1 MSEAL
6 YRRFRPK
13 TFNEIIGQ
21 DHITT
26 ILKNQILLSRLSHA
40 YLFTGTR
47 GTGKTSLAKVF
58 ARAINCLNPHDAEPC
73 NECENCL
80 EAMSG
85 KAVDII
91 ELDAA
96 SNNSVDNIRE
106 LRDKAIYL
114 PTKLKYKVYIID
126 EVHMLSKGAFNAL
139 LKILEEPPKHLIF
152 ILATT
157 EPERIPKTII
167 SRVQRFDFKRID
179 EDLITKNLS
188 RVLDIIGKKYEDD
201 AVQIVA
207 RAGAGS
213 MRDAL
218 SMLESTI
225 SYSDTLTKDS
235 VLKALGLL
243 DESYSTSIAQA
254 IFTRNLEKYYLSLD
268 KLFLDGK
275 DEAMIIDG
283 IIKALREILYDKVN
297 KLGKYNFTFD
307 IKLMDIINAIDIYMD
322 YLERMKFVKEKRIF
336 VEMAG
341 LKVMSLDSD
350 VMKMNFDRSVTVSD
364 LAHPVSDHDYGD
376 GAATSSITL
385 QDNQDESFDDL
396 ASLEMG
402 MVDYEDE
409 GFYFTEMEEE
419 VKKPKE
425 AKKEKEAKI
434 DDKAK
439 SLDETKSLDEAKIDD
454 KAKSLD
460 EAKSFDEAKNIN
472 DVKPFDEVKVN
483 DEAKALDEQNS
494 QGLAE
499 SEESEESDSDS
510 ESGKTIIPAE
520 KEKAIDLDED
530 EEPEED
536 FEKNK
541 ALYENFLKDDDMRV
555 LKSIFTD
562 FEYSKTVSGVLV
574 LKKSRDIA
582 LDTSVALV
590 NMNKD
595 AILKTINKYF
605 NDIIDIKIESSD
617 QEKKT
622 LKLREDLKEFLG
634 GKLII
639 K

>member
-26 ILKNQILLSRLSHA
+26 ILKNQILQSRLSHA

-58 ARAINCLNPHDAEPC
+58 ARAINCLNPHEAEPC

-80 EAMSG
+80 EALGG

-179 EDLITKNLS
+179 DSLIAKNLS
-188 RVLDIIGKKYEDD
+188 RVLDTIGKKYEDE

-225 SYSDTLTKDS
+225 SYSDTLTKES

-243 DESYSTSIAQA
+243 DESYSTGIVEA
-254 IFTRNLEKYYLSLD
+254 IFTRNLEKYYANLD

-307 IKLMDIINAIDIYMD
+307 INLMDIINAIDIYMD

-364 LAHPVSDHDYGD
+364 LAQPVSDHGN
-376 GAATSSITL
+376 GNAKATSSKTA
-385 QDNQDESFDDL
+385 QDNQDNSFDDL

-425 AKKEKEAKI
+425 AKKEKKAKNI
-434 DDKAK
+434 DKAK
-439 SLDETKSLDEAKIDD
+439 SI
-454 KAKSLD
+454 D
-460 EAKSFDEAKNIN
+460 EAKSFDEAKSIDEANSLDEAKN
-472 DVKPFDEVKVN
+472 TNKAKPFEEVKVD

-494 QGLAE
+494 QGLAA
-499 SEESEESDSDS
+499 SEESDSDS

-541 ALYENFLKDDDMRV
+541 ALYENFLKDDEMRV

>member
-73 NECENCL
+73 NECENCI
-80 EAMSG
+80 EALGG

-179 EDLITKNLS
+179 EDLIAKNLS

-207 RAGAGS
+207 RAGVGS

-243 DESYSTSIAQA
+243 DESYSTSIVGA

-297 KLGKYNFTFD
+297 KTHKYNFSFD

-364 LAHPVSDHDYGD
+364 LAHPVNNNQVNGD
-376 GAATSSITL
+376 GEATSSNTVQNS
-385 QDNQDESFDDL
+385 QDDSFDDL

-409 GFYFTEMEEE
+409 GFYFTEPEEE
-419 VKKPKE
+419 S
-425 AKKEKEAKI
+425 KKEIKTKHKI
-434 DDKAK
+434 DSENHTEHREKTQFIETEK
-439 SLDETKSLDEAKIDD
+439 SEIETY
-454 KAKSLD
+454 
-460 EAKSFDEAKNIN
+460 FDEETQDEEETHETEADKNIIS
-472 DVKPFDEVKVN
+472 DEN
-483 DEAKALDEQNS
+483 
-494 QGLAE
+494 
-499 SEESEESDSDS
+499 EE
-510 ESGKTIIPAE
+510 KTIDP
-520 KEKAIDLDED
+520 DED
-530 EEPEED
+530 EAPEED

-541 ALYENFLKDDDMRV
+541 ALYEKFLNDDEMKV

>member
-58 ARAINCLNPHDAEPC
+58 ARAINCLNPNDAEPC

-80 EAMSG
+80 EAISG

-201 AVQIVA
+201 AVKIVA

-297 KLGKYNFTFD
+297 KTHKYNFSFD

-364 LAHPVSDHDYGD
+364 LAHPVNNNQVNGD
-376 GAATSSITL
+376 GEATSKNTVQNS
-385 QDNQDESFDDL
+385 QDDSFDDL

-409 GFYFTEMEEE
+409 GFYFTETEEE
-419 VKKPKE
+419 P
-425 AKKEKEAKI
+425 KKEIKTKHKTESENHTEHIEKTQFI
-434 DDKAK
+434 ETEK
-439 SLDETKSLDEAKIDD
+439 SEIETY
-454 KAKSLD
+454 
-460 EAKSFDEAKNIN
+460 FDEETQDEEETHETEANKNIIQ
-472 DVKPFDEVKVN
+472 DEN
-483 DEAKALDEQNS
+483 
-494 QGLAE
+494 
-499 SEESEESDSDS
+499 EE
-510 ESGKTIIPAE
+510 KT
-520 KEKAIDLDED
+520 IDLDED
-530 EEPEED
+530 EAPEED

-541 ALYENFLKDDDMRV
+541 ALYEKFLNDDEMKV

-590 NMNKD
+590 NMNKE

>member
-58 ARAINCLNPHDAEPC
+58 ARAINCLHPHDAEPC

-80 EAMSG
+80 EALGG

-179 EDLITKNLS
+179 EDLIAKNLS

-243 DESYSTSIAQA
+243 DESYSTGIVEA
-254 IFTRNLEKYYLSLD
+254 IFTRNLEKYYANLD

-297 KLGKYNFTFD
+297 KTHKYNFSFD

-364 LAHPVSDHDYGD
+364 LEHPVNNNQVNGD
-376 GAATSSITL
+376 GEATSSKTV
-385 QDNQDESFDDL
+385 QDTQDDAFDDL
-396 ASLEMG
+396 ASLEMV

-409 GFYFTEMEEE
+409 GFYFTETEEE
-419 VKKPKE
+419 S
-425 AKKEKEAKI
+425 KKEIKTKHKTESENHTEHREKTQFTETE
-434 DDKAK
+434 K
-439 SLDETKSLDEAKIDD
+439 SEIETY
-454 KAKSLD
+454 
-460 EAKSFDEAKNIN
+460 FDEETQDEEETHETEATKNII
-472 DVKPFDEVKVN
+472 PDEN
-483 DEAKALDEQNS
+483 
-494 QGLAE
+494 
-499 SEESEESDSDS
+499 EE
-510 ESGKTIIPAE
+510 KTIDP
-520 KEKAIDLDED
+520 DED
-530 EEPEED
+530 EAPEED

-541 ALYENFLKDDDMRV
+541 ALYEKFLNDDEMKV

-590 NMNKD
+590 NMNKE

>member
-58 ARAINCLNPHDAEPC
+58 ARAINCLHPHDAEPC

-80 EAMSG
+80 EAISG

-179 EDLITKNLS
+179 EDLIAKNLS
-188 RVLDIIGKKYEDD
+188 RVLDIIGKKHEDD

-213 MRDAL
+213 MRDSL

-225 SYSDTLTKDS
+225 SYSDTLTKES

-243 DESYSTSIAQA
+243 DESYSTGIVEA

-297 KLGKYNFTFD
+297 KTHKYNFSFD

-364 LAHPVSDHDYGD
+364 LAHPVNNNQVNGD
-376 GAATSSITL
+376 GEATSKNTVQNS
-385 QDNQDESFDDL
+385 QDDSFDDL

-409 GFYFTEMEEE
+409 GFYFTETEEE
-419 VKKPKE
+419 P
-425 AKKEKEAKI
+425 KKEIKTKHKTESENHTEHREKTQFT
-434 DDKAK
+434 
-439 SLDETKSLDEAKIDD
+439 ETETSEI
-454 KAKSLD
+454 
-460 EAKSFDEAKNIN
+460 ETYFDEETQDEEETHETEADKNII
-472 DVKPFDEVKVN
+472 PDEN
-483 DEAKALDEQNS
+483 
-494 QGLAE
+494 
-499 SEESEESDSDS
+499 EE
-510 ESGKTIIPAE
+510 KTIE
-520 KEKAIDLDED
+520 LDED
-530 EEPEED
+530 EAPEED

-541 ALYENFLKDDDMRV
+541 ALYEKFLNDDEMKV

-590 NMNKD
+590 NMNKE

>member
-26 ILKNQILLSRLSHA
+26 ILKNQILQSRLSHA

-179 EDLITKNLS
+179 DGLIAKNLS
-188 RVLDIIGKKYEDD
+188 RVLDTIGKKYEDE

-225 SYSDTLTKDS
+225 SYSDTLTKES

-243 DESYSTSIAQA
+243 DESYSTGIVEA
-254 IFTRNLEKYYLSLD
+254 IFTRNPQKYYANLD

-341 LKVMSLDSD
+341 LKVMSLDSE

-364 LAHPVSDHDYGD
+364 LAHPVSDHVYGN
-376 GAATSSITL
+376 AKATSSNTV
-385 QDNQDESFDDL
+385 QDNQDNPFDDL

-425 AKKEKEAKI
+425 AKKENEVKKI
-434 DDKAK
+434 DKAK
-439 SLDETKSLDEAKIDD
+439 SLDESKVD
-454 KAKSLD
+454 D
-460 EAKSFDEAKNIN
+460 EAKSIDEEKNIN
-472 DVKPFDEVKVN
+472 EAKPFDEVKVN
-483 DEAKALDEQNS
+483 DEAKSLDEQNT
-494 QGLAE
+494 QGLA
-499 SEESEESDSDS
+499 ESEESDSDS

-541 ALYENFLKDDDMRV
+541 ELYENFLKDDDMRV

>member
-80 EAMSG
+80 EALGG

-179 EDLITKNLS
+179 EDLIAKNLS

-243 DESYSTSIAQA
+243 DESYSTGIVEA
-254 IFTRNLEKYYLSLD
+254 IFTRNLEMYYANLD

-297 KLGKYNFTFD
+297 NLGKYNFTFD

-364 LAHPVSDHDYGD
+364 LAHPAHPVNNNQVNGD
-376 GAATSSITL
+376 GEATSKNTVQNS
-385 QDNQDESFDDL
+385 QDDSFDDL

-409 GFYFTEMEEE
+409 GFYFTETEEE
-419 VKKPKE
+419 P
-425 AKKEKEAKI
+425 KKEIKTKHKTESENHTEHREKTQFTEAE
-434 DDKAK
+434 K
-439 SLDETKSLDEAKIDD
+439 SEIETY
-454 KAKSLD
+454 
-460 EAKSFDEAKNIN
+460 FDEETQDEEETHETEADKNIIQ
-472 DVKPFDEVKVN
+472 DEN
-483 DEAKALDEQNS
+483 
-494 QGLAE
+494 
-499 SEESEESDSDS
+499 EE
-510 ESGKTIIPAE
+510 KTIDP
-520 KEKAIDLDED
+520 DED
-530 EEPEED
+530 EAPEED

-541 ALYENFLKDDDMRV
+541 ALYEKFLNDDEMKV

-590 NMNKD
+590 NMNKE

>member
-26 ILKNQILLSRLSHA
+26 ILKNQILQSRLSHA

-58 ARAINCLNPHDAEPC
+58 ARAINCLDPHDAEPC

-179 EDLITKNLS
+179 DSLIAKNLS
-188 RVLDIIGKKYEDD
+188 RVLDNIGKKYEDE

-225 SYSDTLTKDS
+225 SYSDTLTKES

-243 DESYSTSIAQA
+243 DESYSTGIVEA
-254 IFTRNLEKYYLSLD
+254 IFTRNLEKYYANLD

-297 KLGKYNFTFD
+297 KIGKYNFTFD

-341 LKVMSLDSD
+341 LKVMSLDSE

-364 LAHPVSDHDYGD
+364 LAQPVSDHDNGK
-376 GAATSSITL
+376 AKATSSKTL
-385 QDNQDESFDDL
+385 QDNQDEAFDDL

-402 MVDYEDE
+402 MMDYEDE

-425 AKKEKEAKI
+425 VKKETEVKNI
-434 DDKAK
+434 DEAK
-439 SLDETKSLDEAKIDD
+439 SLD

-472 DVKPFDEVKVN
+472 EAKPLGEVKVN
-483 DEAKALDEQNS
+483 DEAKVLDEQNL

-499 SEESEESDSDS
+499 PEESDSDS

>member
-58 ARAINCLNPHDAEPC
+58 ARAINCLHPHDAEPC

-80 EAMSG
+80 EAISG

-179 EDLITKNLS
+179 EDLIAKNLS

-201 AVQIVA
+201 AVAIVA

-243 DESYSTSIAQA
+243 DESYSTSIVEA

-297 KLGKYNFTFD
+297 KTHKYNFSFD

-364 LAHPVSDHDYGD
+364 LAHPVNNNQVNGD
-376 GAATSSITL
+376 GEATSKNTVQNS
-385 QDNQDESFDDL
+385 QDDAFDDL

-409 GFYFTEMEEE
+409 GFYFTETEEDSKKEIKTKHKTESENHTEHREKTQFTETEKSETETYFDEETQDEEE
-419 VKKPKE
+419 THETE
-425 AKKEKEAKI
+425 A
-434 DDKAK
+434 D
-439 SLDETKSLDEAKIDD
+439 
-454 KAKSLD
+454 
-460 EAKSFDEAKNIN
+460 KNII
-472 DVKPFDEVKVN
+472 PDEN
-483 DEAKALDEQNS
+483 
-494 QGLAE
+494 
-499 SEESEESDSDS
+499 EE
-510 ESGKTIIPAE
+510 KT
-520 KEKAIDLDED
+520 IDLDED
-530 EEPEED
+530 EAPEED

-541 ALYENFLKDDDMRV
+541 ALYDKFLNDDEMKV

-562 FEYSKTVSGVLV
+562 FEYSKTLSGVLV

-590 NMNKD
+590 NMNKE

>member
-80 EAMSG
+80 EAISG

-179 EDLITKNLS
+179 EDLIAKNLS

-201 AVQIVA
+201 AVAIVA

-225 SYSDTLTKDS
+225 SYSDTLTKES

-243 DESYSTSIAQA
+243 DESYSTGIVEA

-297 KLGKYNFTFD
+297 SLGKYNFTFD

-341 LKVMSLDSD
+341 LKVMSLDSG

-364 LAHPVSDHDYGD
+364 LAHPVNNNQVNGD
-376 GAATSSITL
+376 GEATSKNTVQNS
-385 QDNQDESFDDL
+385 QDDSFDDL

-409 GFYFTEMEEE
+409 GFYFTETEEE
-419 VKKPKE
+419 P
-425 AKKEKEAKI
+425 KKEIKTKHKTESENHTEHREKTQFTETE
-434 DDKAK
+434 K
-439 SLDETKSLDEAKIDD
+439 SEIETY
-454 KAKSLD
+454 
-460 EAKSFDEAKNIN
+460 FDEETQDEEETHETEADKNII
-472 DVKPFDEVKVN
+472 PDEN
-483 DEAKALDEQNS
+483 
-494 QGLAE
+494 
-499 SEESEESDSDS
+499 EE
-510 ESGKTIIPAE
+510 KT
-520 KEKAIDLDED
+520 IDLDED
-530 EEPEED
+530 EAPEED

-541 ALYENFLKDDDMRV
+541 ALYEKFLNDDEMKV

-590 NMNKD
+590 NMNKE

>member
-58 ARAINCLNPHDAEPC
+58 ARAINCLNPNDAEPC

-80 EAMSG
+80 EAISG

-179 EDLITKNLS
+179 EDLIAKNLS

-243 DESYSTSIAQA
+243 DESYSTSIVEA

-297 KLGKYNFTFD
+297 KLGKYIFSFD

-350 VMKMNFDRSVTVSD
+350 VMNMNFDRSVTVSD
-364 LAHPVSDHDYGD
+364 LAHPVNNNQVNGD
-376 GAATSSITL
+376 GEATSSKTVQNS
-385 QDNQDESFDDL
+385 QDDSFDDL

-409 GFYFTEMEEE
+409 GFYFTETEEE
-419 VKKPKE
+419 P
-425 AKKEKEAKI
+425 KKEIKTKHKTESENHIEHREKTQFI
-434 DDKAK
+434 ETEK
-439 SLDETKSLDEAKIDD
+439 SEIETY
-454 KAKSLD
+454 
-460 EAKSFDEAKNIN
+460 FDEETQDEEETHETEANKNII
-472 DVKPFDEVKVN
+472 PDEN
-483 DEAKALDEQNS
+483 
-494 QGLAE
+494 
-499 SEESEESDSDS
+499 EE
-510 ESGKTIIPAE
+510 KT
-520 KEKAIDLDED
+520 IDLDED
-530 EEPEED
+530 EAPEED

-541 ALYENFLKDDDMRV
+541 ALYEKFLNDDEMKV

-590 NMNKD
+590 NMNKE

>member
-26 ILKNQILLSRLSHA
+26 ILKNQILQSRLSHA

-58 ARAINCLNPHDAEPC
+58 ARAINCLDPHDAEPC

-179 EDLITKNLS
+179 EDLIAKNLS
-188 RVLDIIGKKYEDD
+188 RVLDTIGKKYEDE

-225 SYSDTLTKDS
+225 SYSDTLTKES

-243 DESYSTSIAQA
+243 DESYSTGIVEA
-254 IFTRNLEKYYLSLD
+254 IFTRNLEKYYANLD

-364 LAHPVSDHDYGD
+364 LAQPVSEHDYGN
-376 GAATSSITL
+376 GAATSSKTV
-385 QDNQDESFDDL
+385 QDNQDNSFDDL

-402 MVDYEDE
+402 MFDYEDE

-425 AKKEKEAKI
+425 AKKI
-434 DDKAK
+434 DKAK
-439 SLDETKSLDEAKIDD
+439 TIDE
-454 KAKSLD
+454 AKSLD
-460 EAKSFDEAKNIN
+460 EAKSIDEAKNIN
-472 DVKPFDEVKVN
+472 EAKPFDEVKVN
-483 DEAKALDEQNS
+483 DEAKTLDEQNS

-499 SEESEESDSDS
+499 SAESEENGSDS
-510 ESGKTIIPAE
+510 ESCKTIIPAE

>member
-58 ARAINCLNPHDAEPC
+58 ARAINCLHPHEAEPC

-80 EAMSG
+80 EAISG

-179 EDLITKNLS
+179 EDLIAKNLS

-201 AVQIVA
+201 AVAIVA

-225 SYSDTLTKDS
+225 SYSDTLTKES

-243 DESYSTSIAQA
+243 DESYSTSIVEA

-297 KLGKYNFTFD
+297 KTHKYNFSFD

-350 VMKMNFDRSVTVSD
+350 VMKMNFDRSVTVGD
-364 LAHPVSDHDYGD
+364 LAHPVNNNQVNGD
-376 GAATSSITL
+376 GEATSKNTVQNS
-385 QDNQDESFDDL
+385 QDDSFDDL

-409 GFYFTEMEEE
+409 GFYFTETEEE
-419 VKKPKE
+419 PKKEIKTKHKTESENHTEHIEKTQFIETEKSEIETYFDEETQDEEETHETEANKNIIPDENE
-425 AKKEKEAKI
+425 AKTI
-434 DDKAK
+434 D
-439 SLDETKSLDEAKIDD
+439 
-454 KAKSLD
+454 
-460 EAKSFDEAKNIN
+460 
-472 DVKPFDEVKVN
+472 P
-483 DEAKALDEQNS
+483 
-494 QGLAE
+494 
-499 SEESEESDSDS
+499 
-510 ESGKTIIPAE
+510 
-520 KEKAIDLDED
+520 DED
-530 EEPEED
+530 EAPEED

-541 ALYENFLKDDDMRV
+541 ALYEKFLNDDEMKV

-590 NMNKD
+590 NMNKE

>member
-26 ILKNQILLSRLSHA
+26 ILKNQILQSRLSHA

-58 ARAINCLNPHDAEPC
+58 ARAINCLDPHEAEPC

-179 EDLITKNLS
+179 DSLIAKNLS
-188 RVLDIIGKKYEDD
+188 RVLDTIGKKYEDE

-225 SYSDTLTKDS
+225 SYSDTLTKES

-243 DESYSTSIAQA
+243 DESYSTGIVEA
-254 IFTRNLEKYYLSLD
+254 IFTRNLENYYANLD

-341 LKVMSLDSD
+341 LKVMSLDSE
-350 VMKMNFDRSVTVSD
+350 VMNINFDRSVTVSD
-364 LAHPVSDHDYGD
+364 LAQPVSDHDNGN
-376 GAATSSITL
+376 AKATSSKTVQNN
-385 QDNQDESFDDL
+385 QDNSFDDL
-396 ASLEMG
+396 ESLEMG

-425 AKKEKEAKI
+425 AKKEKEAKKI
-434 DDKAK
+434 DKA
-439 SLDETKSLDEAKIDD
+439 KSLDEAKIDD
-454 KAKSLD
+454 KAKS
-460 EAKSFDEAKNIN
+460 FDEAKNIN
-472 DVKPFDEVKVN
+472 EAKPFDEVKVN

-494 QGLAE
+494 QGLAAPQ
-499 SEESEESDSDS
+499 ESDSDS

-520 KEKAIDLDED
+520 KEKAIDLDEV

-590 NMNKD
+590 NMNKE

>member
-58 ARAINCLNPHDAEPC
+58 ARAINCLNPNDAEPC
-73 NECENCL
+73 NECENCI
-80 EAMSG
+80 EALGG

-179 EDLITKNLS
+179 EDLIAKNLS

-243 DESYSTSIAQA
+243 DESYSTSIVEA

-297 KLGKYNFTFD
+297 KTHKYNFSFD

-364 LAHPVSDHDYGD
+364 LAHPVNNNQVNGD
-376 GAATSSITL
+376 GEATSKNTVQNS
-385 QDNQDESFDDL
+385 QDDSFDDL

-409 GFYFTEMEEE
+409 GFYFTETEEE
-419 VKKPKE
+419 S
-425 AKKEKEAKI
+425 KKEIKTKHKTESENHTEHREKTQFTETE
-434 DDKAK
+434 K
-439 SLDETKSLDEAKIDD
+439 SEIETY
-454 KAKSLD
+454 
-460 EAKSFDEAKNIN
+460 FDEETQDEEKTHETEADKNII
-472 DVKPFDEVKVN
+472 PDEN
-483 DEAKALDEQNS
+483 
-494 QGLAE
+494 
-499 SEESEESDSDS
+499 EE
-510 ESGKTIIPAE
+510 KT
-520 KEKAIDLDED
+520 IDLDED
-530 EEPEED
+530 EAPEED

-541 ALYENFLKDDDMRV
+541 ALYEKFLNDDEMKV

-590 NMNKD
+590 NMNKE

>member
-58 ARAINCLNPHDAEPC
+58 ARAINCLNPHETEPC

-80 EAMSG
+80 EAISG

-179 EDLITKNLS
+179 EDLIAKNLS

-201 AVQIVA
+201 AVAIVA

-243 DESYSTSIAQA
+243 DESYSTSIVEA

-283 IIKALREILYDKVN
+283 IIKAFREILYDKVN
-297 KLGKYNFTFD
+297 KTHKYNFSFD

-350 VMKMNFDRSVTVSD
+350 VMNMNFDRSVTVSD
-364 LAHPVSDHDYGD
+364 LAHPVNNNQVNGD
-376 GAATSSITL
+376 GEATSKNTVQNS
-385 QDNQDESFDDL
+385 QDDSFDDL

-409 GFYFTEMEEE
+409 GFYFTETEEE
-419 VKKPKE
+419 S
-425 AKKEKEAKI
+425 KKEIKTKHKTESENHTEHREKTQFTETE
-434 DDKAK
+434 K
-439 SLDETKSLDEAKIDD
+439 SEIETY
-454 KAKSLD
+454 
-460 EAKSFDEAKNIN
+460 FDEETQDEEETHETEADKNII
-472 DVKPFDEVKVN
+472 PDEN
-483 DEAKALDEQNS
+483 
-494 QGLAE
+494 
-499 SEESEESDSDS
+499 EE
-510 ESGKTIIPAE
+510 KTIDP
-520 KEKAIDLDED
+520 DED
-530 EEPEED
+530 EAPEED
-536 FEKNK
+536 FENNK
-541 ALYENFLKDDDMRV
+541 ALYEKFLNDDEMKV

-562 FEYSKTVSGVLV
+562 FEYSKTVSSVLV

-590 NMNKD
+590 NMNKE

>member
-58 ARAINCLNPHDAEPC
+58 ARAINCLHPHDAEPC

-80 EAMSG
+80 EAISG

-179 EDLITKNLS
+179 EDLIAKNLS

-243 DESYSTSIAQA
+243 DESYSTSIVEA

-268 KLFLDGK
+268 KLYLDGK

-297 KLGKYNFTFD
+297 KTHKYNFSFD

-364 LAHPVSDHDYGD
+364 LAHPVNNNQVNGD
-376 GAATSSITL
+376 GRATSKNTVQNS
-385 QDNQDESFDDL
+385 QDDSFDDL

-409 GFYFTEMEEE
+409 GFYFTETEEE
-419 VKKPKE
+419 S
-425 AKKEKEAKI
+425 KKEIKTKHKTESENHTEHREKTQFTETE
-434 DDKAK
+434 K
-439 SLDETKSLDEAKIDD
+439 SEIETY
-454 KAKSLD
+454 
-460 EAKSFDEAKNIN
+460 FDEETQDEEGTHETEADKNIIPDKN
-472 DVKPFDEVKVN
+472 
-483 DEAKALDEQNS
+483 
-494 QGLAE
+494 
-499 SEESEESDSDS
+499 EE
-510 ESGKTIIPAE
+510 KT
-520 KEKAIDLDED
+520 IDLDED
-530 EEPEED
+530 EAPEED

-541 ALYENFLKDDDMRV
+541 ALYEKFLNDDEMKV

-590 NMNKD
+590 NMNKE

>member
-80 EAMSG
+80 EALGG

-179 EDLITKNLS
+179 EDLIAKNLS

-243 DESYSTSIAQA
+243 DESYSTSIVEA

-297 KLGKYNFTFD
+297 ETHKYNFSFD

-364 LAHPVSDHDYGD
+364 LAHPVNNNQVNGD
-376 GAATSSITL
+376 GRATSKNTVQNS
-385 QDNQDESFDDL
+385 QDDSFDDL

-409 GFYFTEMEEE
+409 GFYFTETEEE
-419 VKKPKE
+419 S
-425 AKKEKEAKI
+425 KKEIKTKHKTESENHTEHREKTQFTETEKSEIETYFDEETQDEEETHETEA
-434 DDKAK
+434 DKNII
-439 SLDETKSLDEAKIDD
+439 LDE
-454 KAKSLD
+454 
-460 EAKSFDEAKNIN
+460 N
-472 DVKPFDEVKVN
+472 
-483 DEAKALDEQNS
+483 
-494 QGLAE
+494 
-499 SEESEESDSDS
+499 EE
-510 ESGKTIIPAE
+510 KT
-520 KEKAIDLDED
+520 IDLDED
-530 EEPEED
+530 EAPEED

-541 ALYENFLKDDDMRV
+541 ALYEKFLNDDEMKV

-590 NMNKD
+590 NMNKE

>member
-26 ILKNQILLSRLSHA
+26 ILKNQILLNRLSHA

-58 ARAINCLNPHDAEPC
+58 ARAINCLNPSDAEPC

-80 EAMSG
+80 EALGG

-179 EDLITKNLS
+179 DSLIAKNLS
-188 RVLDIIGKKYEDD
+188 RVLDIIGKKYEDE

-225 SYSDTLTKDS
+225 SYSDTLTKES

-243 DESYSTSIAQA
+243 DESYSTGIVEA
-254 IFTRNLEKYYLSLD
+254 IFTRNPQKYYANLD

-322 YLERMKFVKEKRIF
+322 YLERMKYVKEKRIF

-364 LAHPVSDHDYGD
+364 LAQPVSDHDNGN
-376 GAATSSITL
+376 AKVTSSKTA
-385 QDNQDESFDDL
+385 QDNQDNSFDDL

-425 AKKEKEAKI
+425 AKKQNEAKNI
-434 DDKAK
+434 DKAK
-439 SLDETKSLDEAKIDD
+439 S
-454 KAKSLD
+454 
-460 EAKSFDEAKNIN
+460 
-472 DVKPFDEVKVN
+472 FDEVKVN
-483 DEAKALDEQNS
+483 DEAKSLDETESLDETKSSDEAKNTNEAKAFDEQNS

-541 ALYENFLKDDDMRV
+541 ALYENFLKDDEMRV

>member
-26 ILKNQILLSRLSHA
+26 ILKNQILQSRLSHA

-58 ARAINCLNPHDAEPC
+58 ARAINCLNPHEAEPC

-80 EAMSG
+80 EALGG

-179 EDLITKNLS
+179 DSLIAKNLS
-188 RVLDIIGKKYEDD
+188 RVLDTISKKYEDE
-201 AVQIVA
+201 AVAIVS

-243 DESYSTSIAQA
+243 DESYSTGIVEA
-254 IFTRNLEKYYLSLD
+254 IFTRNLEKYYANLD

-341 LKVMSLDSD
+341 LKVMSLDSE

-425 AKKEKEAKI
+425 AKNT
-434 DDKAK
+434 DKAK
-439 SLDETKSLDEAKIDD
+439 TIDEAKSLDEAKIDD

-472 DVKPFDEVKVN
+472 EAKPLGEVKVN
-483 DEAKALDEQNS
+483 DEAKVLDEQNS
-494 QGLAE
+494 QDLAE
-499 SEESEESDSDS
+499 SKESDSDS

>member
-26 ILKNQILLSRLSHA
+26 ILKNQILQSRLSHA

-80 EAMSG
+80 EALGG

-179 EDLITKNLS
+179 EDLIAKNLS

-201 AVQIVA
+201 AVRIVA

-243 DESYSTSIAQA
+243 DESYSTSIVEA

-283 IIKALREILYDKVN
+283 IIKAFREILYNKVN
-297 KLGKYNFTFD
+297 KTHKYNFSFD

-364 LAHPVSDHDYGD
+364 LAHPVNNNQVNGD
-376 GAATSSITL
+376 GRATSKNTVQNS
-385 QDNQDESFDDL
+385 QDDSFDDL

-409 GFYFTEMEEE
+409 GFYFTETEEE
-419 VKKPKE
+419 S
-425 AKKEKEAKI
+425 KKEIKTKHKTESENHTEHREKTQFTETE
-434 DDKAK
+434 K
-439 SLDETKSLDEAKIDD
+439 SEIETY
-454 KAKSLD
+454 
-460 EAKSFDEAKNIN
+460 FDEETQDEEETHETEANKNII
-472 DVKPFDEVKVN
+472 PDEN
-483 DEAKALDEQNS
+483 
-494 QGLAE
+494 
-499 SEESEESDSDS
+499 EE
-510 ESGKTIIPAE
+510 KTIDP
-520 KEKAIDLDED
+520 DED
-530 EEPEED
+530 EAPEED

-541 ALYENFLKDDDMRV
+541 ALYDKFLNDDEMKV

-562 FEYSKTVSGVLV
+562 FEYSKTLSGVLV

>member
-179 EDLITKNLS
+179 EDLIAKNLMH
-188 RVLDIIGKKYEDD
+188 VLDTIGKKYEDE

-225 SYSDTLTKDS
+225 SYSDTLTKES

-243 DESYSTSIAQA
+243 DESYSTGIVEA
-254 IFTRNLEKYYLSLD
+254 IFTRNLEKYYYNLD

-341 LKVMSLDSD
+341 LKVMSLDSE

-364 LAHPVSDHDYGD
+364 LAQPASVHGD
-376 GAATSSITL
+376 GRATSKKTI
-385 QDNQDESFDDL
+385 QDNQDDAFDDL
-396 ASLEMG
+396 ASIEMG
-402 MVDYEDE
+402 MVDYDDE

-419 VKKPKE
+419 EKKPKE
-425 AKKEKEAKI
+425 VKKENEVKNIDEAEKENKAKKQNETKKENEVEKQNEAK
-434 DDKAK
+434 KQ
-439 SLDETKSLDEAKIDD
+439 SEAT
-454 KAKSLD
+454 
-460 EAKSFDEAKNIN
+460 
-472 DVKPFDEVKVN
+472 
-483 DEAKALDEQNS
+483 ALDEQNS

-499 SEESEESDSDS
+499 SEESDSNS

-520 KEKAIDLDED
+520 KEHAISLDE
-530 EEPEED
+530 EEVPEED

-541 ALYENFLKDDDMRV
+541 ALYEEFLKDDEMKV
-555 LKSIFTD
+555 LKTIFTD
-562 FEYSKTVSGVLV
+562 FEYSKTVSGVLI
-574 LKKSRDIA
+574 LKKSRDVA

-590 NMNKD
+590 DMNKD
-595 AILKTINKYF
+595 VILKTINKYF

>member
-80 EAMSG
+80 EALGG

-179 EDLITKNLS
+179 EDLIAKNLS

-201 AVQIVA
+201 AVAIVA

-225 SYSDTLTKDS
+225 SYSDTLTKES

-243 DESYSTSIAQA
+243 DESYSTSIVEA

-297 KLGKYNFTFD
+297 KIGKYNFSFD

-364 LAHPVSDHDYGD
+364 LAHPVNNNQVNGD
-376 GAATSSITL
+376 GRATSKNTVQNS
-385 QDNQDESFDDL
+385 QDDSFDDL

-409 GFYFTEMEEE
+409 GFYFTETEEE
-419 VKKPKE
+419 S
-425 AKKEKEAKI
+425 KKEIKTKHKTESENHTEHREKTQFTETE
-434 DDKAK
+434 K
-439 SLDETKSLDEAKIDD
+439 SEIETY
-454 KAKSLD
+454 
-460 EAKSFDEAKNIN
+460 FDEETQDEEETHETEADKNII
-472 DVKPFDEVKVN
+472 PDEN
-483 DEAKALDEQNS
+483 
-494 QGLAE
+494 
-499 SEESEESDSDS
+499 EE
-510 ESGKTIIPAE
+510 KT
-520 KEKAIDLDED
+520 IDLDED
-530 EEPEED
+530 KAPEED

-541 ALYENFLKDDDMRV
+541 ALYEDFLKDDDMTV

-562 FEYSKTVSGVLV
+562 FEYSKTVSSVLV

-590 NMNKD
+590 NMNKE

>member
-58 ARAINCLNPHDAEPC
+58 ARAINCLNPKEAEPC

-80 EAMSG
+80 EAISG

-179 EDLITKNLS
+179 EDLIAKNLS

-201 AVQIVA
+201 AVAIVA

-243 DESYSTSIAQA
+243 DESYSTSIVEA
-254 IFTRNLEKYYLSLD
+254 IFTRNLEKYYLNLD

-283 IIKALREILYDKVN
+283 IIKAFREILYDKVN

-364 LAHPVSDHDYGD
+364 LAHPVNNNQVNGD
-376 GAATSSITL
+376 GEATSSKTIQNS
-385 QDNQDESFDDL
+385 QDDAFDDL

-409 GFYFTEMEEE
+409 GFYFAETEEE
-419 VKKPKE
+419 S
-425 AKKEKEAKI
+425 KKEKEINKDI
-434 DDKAK
+434 EKEIKTKHKTESENHTEHREKTQFIETEK
-439 SLDETKSLDEAKIDD
+439 SETETY
-454 KAKSLD
+454 
-460 EAKSFDEAKNIN
+460 FDEETQDEEENHETEANKNIIPDKN
-472 DVKPFDEVKVN
+472 
-483 DEAKALDEQNS
+483 
-494 QGLAE
+494 
-499 SEESEESDSDS
+499 EE
-510 ESGKTIIPAE
+510 KT
-520 KEKAIDLDED
+520 IDLDED
-530 EEPEED
+530 EAPEED

-541 ALYENFLKDDDMRV
+541 ALYEKFLNDDEMKV

-562 FEYSKTVSGVLV
+562 FEYSKTLSGVLI

>member
-80 EAMSG
+80 EAISG

-179 EDLITKNLS
+179 EDLIAKNLS

-243 DESYSTSIAQA
+243 DESYSTSIVEA

-297 KLGKYNFTFD
+297 KTHKYNFTFD
-307 IKLMDIINAIDIYMD
+307 IKLMDIINAVDIYMD

-364 LAHPVSDHDYGD
+364 LAHPVNNNQVNGD
-376 GAATSSITL
+376 GEATSKNTVQNS
-385 QDNQDESFDDL
+385 QDDSFDDL

-409 GFYFTEMEEE
+409 GFYFTETEEE
-419 VKKPKE
+419 S
-425 AKKEKEAKI
+425 KKEIKTKHKTESENHTEHREKTQFTETE
-434 DDKAK
+434 K
-439 SLDETKSLDEAKIDD
+439 SEIETY
-454 KAKSLD
+454 
-460 EAKSFDEAKNIN
+460 FDEETQDEEETHETEADKNII
-472 DVKPFDEVKVN
+472 PDEN
-483 DEAKALDEQNS
+483 
-494 QGLAE
+494 
-499 SEESEESDSDS
+499 EE
-510 ESGKTIIPAE
+510 KT
-520 KEKAIDLDED
+520 IDLDED
-530 EEPEED
+530 EAPEED

-541 ALYENFLKDDDMRV
+541 ALYEKFLNDDEMKV

-562 FEYSKTVSGVLV
+562 FEYSKTVSSVLV

-590 NMNKD
+590 NMNKE

>member
-80 EAMSG
+80 EALGG

-179 EDLITKNLS
+179 EDLIAKNLS

-201 AVQIVA
+201 AVRIVA

-243 DESYSTSIAQA
+243 DESYSTSIVEA
-254 IFTRNLEKYYLSLD
+254 ILTRNLEKYYLSLD

-283 IIKALREILYDKVN
+283 IIKAFREILYDKVN
-297 KLGKYNFTFD
+297 KTHKYNFSFD

-364 LAHPVSDHDYGD
+364 LAHPVNNNQVNGD
-376 GAATSSITL
+376 GEATSKNTVQNS
-385 QDNQDESFDDL
+385 QDDSFDDL

-409 GFYFTEMEEE
+409 GFYFTETEEE
-419 VKKPKE
+419 S
-425 AKKEKEAKI
+425 KKEIKTKHKTESENHTEHREKTQFTETE
-434 DDKAK
+434 K
-439 SLDETKSLDEAKIDD
+439 SEIETY
-454 KAKSLD
+454 
-460 EAKSFDEAKNIN
+460 FDEETQDEEKTHETEADKNII
-472 DVKPFDEVKVN
+472 PDEN
-483 DEAKALDEQNS
+483 
-494 QGLAE
+494 
-499 SEESEESDSDS
+499 EE
-510 ESGKTIIPAE
+510 KT
-520 KEKAIDLDED
+520 IDLDED
-530 EEPEED
+530 EAPEED
-536 FEKNK
+536 FENNK
-541 ALYENFLKDDDMRV
+541 ALYEKFLNDDEMKV

-562 FEYSKTVSGVLV
+562 FEYSKTVSSVLV

-590 NMNKD
+590 NMNKE

>member
-80 EAMSG
+80 EAISG

-179 EDLITKNLS
+179 EELIAKNLS
-188 RVLDIIGKKYEDD
+188 RVLDTIGKKYEDE

-225 SYSDTLTKDS
+225 SYSDTLTKES

-243 DESYSTSIAQA
+243 DESYSTSIVEA

-297 KLGKYNFTFD
+297 KIGKYNFSFD

-350 VMKMNFDRSVTVSD
+350 VMKMNFDRSVIVSD
-364 LAHPVSDHDYGD
+364 LEHPAHPVNNNQVNGD
-376 GAATSSITL
+376 GEATSKKTVQNS
-385 QDNQDESFDDL
+385 QDDSFDDL

-409 GFYFTEMEEE
+409 GFYFTETEEE
-419 VKKPKE
+419 SRKE
-425 AKKEKEAKI
+425 IKTKHKTESENHTEHREKTQFIETE
-434 DDKAK
+434 K
-439 SLDETKSLDEAKIDD
+439 SETETY
-454 KAKSLD
+454 
-460 EAKSFDEAKNIN
+460 FDEETQDEEENHETEANKNIIPDKN
-472 DVKPFDEVKVN
+472 
-483 DEAKALDEQNS
+483 
-494 QGLAE
+494 
-499 SEESEESDSDS
+499 EE
-510 ESGKTIIPAE
+510 KT
-520 KEKAIDLDED
+520 IDLDED
-530 EEPEED
+530 EAPEED

-541 ALYENFLKDDDMRV
+541 ALYEKFLNDDEMKV

-590 NMNKD
+590 NMNKE

>member
-13 TFNEIIGQ
+13 TFNEINGQ

-58 ARAINCLNPHDAEPC
+58 ARAINCLHPHDAEPC

-80 EAMSG
+80 EAISG

-179 EDLITKNLS
+179 EDLIAKNLS
-188 RVLDIIGKKYEDD
+188 RVLDIIGKKYEDE

-243 DESYSTSIAQA
+243 DESYSTSIVEA

-297 KLGKYNFTFD
+297 KLGKYIFSFD

-350 VMKMNFDRSVTVSD
+350 VMNMNFDRSVTVSD
-364 LAHPVSDHDYGD
+364 LAHPVNNNQVNGD
-376 GAATSSITL
+376 GEATSKKTVQNS
-385 QDNQDESFDDL
+385 QDDSFDDL

-409 GFYFTEMEEE
+409 GFYFTETEEE
-419 VKKPKE
+419 SRKE
-425 AKKEKEAKI
+425 IKTKHKTESENHTEHREKTQFIETE
-434 DDKAK
+434 K
-439 SLDETKSLDEAKIDD
+439 SETETY
-454 KAKSLD
+454 
-460 EAKSFDEAKNIN
+460 FDEETQDEEENHETEANKNIIPDKN
-472 DVKPFDEVKVN
+472 
-483 DEAKALDEQNS
+483 
-494 QGLAE
+494 
-499 SEESEESDSDS
+499 EE
-510 ESGKTIIPAE
+510 KT
-520 KEKAIDLDED
+520 IDLDED
-530 EEPEED
+530 EAPEED

-541 ALYENFLKDDDMRV
+541 ALYEKFLNDDEMKV

-590 NMNKD
+590 NMNKE

>member
-80 EAMSG
+80 EALGG

-167 SRVQRFDFKRID
+167 SRVQRFDFKRIE
-179 EDLITKNLS
+179 EDLIAKNLS

-201 AVQIVA
+201 AVRIVA

-243 DESYSTSIAQA
+243 DESYSTSIVEA

-283 IIKALREILYDKVN
+283 IIKAFREILYDKVN
-297 KLGKYNFTFD
+297 KTHKYNFSFD

-364 LAHPVSDHDYGD
+364 LAHPVNNNQVNGD
-376 GAATSSITL
+376 GRATSKNTVQNS
-385 QDNQDESFDDL
+385 QDDSFDDL

-409 GFYFTEMEEE
+409 GFYFTETEEE
-419 VKKPKE
+419 S
-425 AKKEKEAKI
+425 KKEKEINKDI
-434 DDKAK
+434 EKEIKTKHKTESENHIEHREKTQFTETEK
-439 SLDETKSLDEAKIDD
+439 SEIETY
-454 KAKSLD
+454 
-460 EAKSFDEAKNIN
+460 FDEETQDEEETHETEADKNII
-472 DVKPFDEVKVN
+472 PDEN
-483 DEAKALDEQNS
+483 
-494 QGLAE
+494 
-499 SEESEESDSDS
+499 EE
-510 ESGKTIIPAE
+510 KTIDP
-520 KEKAIDLDED
+520 DED
-530 EEPEED
+530 EAPEED

-541 ALYENFLKDDDMRV
+541 ALYEKFLNDDEMKV

-562 FEYSKTVSGVLV
+562 FEYSKTVSSVLV

-590 NMNKD
+590 NMNKE

>member
-26 ILKNQILLSRLSHA
+26 ILKNQILQSRLSHA

-58 ARAINCLNPHDAEPC
+58 ARAINCLHPHDAEPC

-80 EAMSG
+80 EAISG

-179 EDLITKNLS
+179 EDLIAKNLS

-243 DESYSTSIAQA
+243 DESYSTSIVEA

-364 LAHPVSDHDYGD
+364 LAHPVNNNQVNGD
-376 GAATSSITL
+376 GEATSKNTVQNS
-385 QDNQDESFDDL
+385 QDDSFDDL

-409 GFYFTEMEEE
+409 GFYFTETEEE
-419 VKKPKE
+419 S
-425 AKKEKEAKI
+425 KKEIKTKHKTESENHTEHREKTQFTETE
-434 DDKAK
+434 K
-439 SLDETKSLDEAKIDD
+439 SEIETY
-454 KAKSLD
+454 
-460 EAKSFDEAKNIN
+460 FDEETQDEEETHETEADKNII
-472 DVKPFDEVKVN
+472 PDEN
-483 DEAKALDEQNS
+483 
-494 QGLAE
+494 
-499 SEESEESDSDS
+499 EE
-510 ESGKTIIPAE
+510 KTIE
-520 KEKAIDLDED
+520 LDED
-530 EEPEED
+530 EAPEED

-541 ALYENFLKDDDMRV
+541 ALYDKFLNDDEMKV

-590 NMNKD
+590 NMNKE

>member
-58 ARAINCLNPHDAEPC
+58 ARAINCLNPKEAEPC

-80 EAMSG
+80 EAISG

-179 EDLITKNLS
+179 EDLIAKNLS

-243 DESYSTSIAQA
+243 DESYSTSIVEA

-297 KLGKYNFTFD
+297 KTHKYNFSFD

-364 LAHPVSDHDYGD
+364 LAHPVNNNQVNGD
-376 GAATSSITL
+376 GEATSKNTVQNS
-385 QDNQDESFDDL
+385 QDDSFDDL

-409 GFYFTEMEEE
+409 GFYFTETEEE
-419 VKKPKE
+419 P
-425 AKKEKEAKI
+425 KKEKEIKTKHKTESENHTEHREKTQFI
-434 DDKAK
+434 ETEK
-439 SLDETKSLDEAKIDD
+439 SEIETY
-454 KAKSLD
+454 
-460 EAKSFDEAKNIN
+460 FDEETQDEEETHETEANKNII
-472 DVKPFDEVKVN
+472 PDEN
-483 DEAKALDEQNS
+483 
-494 QGLAE
+494 
-499 SEESEESDSDS
+499 EE
-510 ESGKTIIPAE
+510 KTIDP
-520 KEKAIDLDED
+520 DED
-530 EEPEED
+530 EAPEED

-541 ALYENFLKDDDMRV
+541 ALYEKFLNDDEMKV

-590 NMNKD
+590 NMNKE

>member
-26 ILKNQILLSRLSHA
+26 ILKNQILQSRLSHA

-179 EDLITKNLS
+179 DSLIAKNLS
-188 RVLDIIGKKYEDD
+188 RVLDTIGKKYEDE

-225 SYSDTLTKDS
+225 SYSDTLTKES

-243 DESYSTSIAQA
+243 DESYSTGIVEA
-254 IFTRNLEKYYLSLD
+254 IFTRNLEKYYANLD

-341 LKVMSLDSD
+341 LKVMSLDSE
-350 VMKMNFDRSVTVSD
+350 VMKMNFDRSVTVGD
-364 LAHPVSDHDYGD
+364 LAHPVSDHDNGN
-376 GAATSSITL
+376 AKATSSKTA
-385 QDNQDESFDDL
+385 QDNQDNSFDDL

-425 AKKEKEAKI
+425 AKKENEVKNI
-434 DDKAK
+434 DKAK
-439 SLDETKSLDEAKIDD
+439 SLDESKSIDEV
-454 KAKSLD
+454 KSLD
-460 EAKSFDEAKNIN
+460 EAKSLDETKNIN
-472 DVKPFDEVKVN
+472 EAKPFDEVKSL
-483 DEAKALDEQNS
+483 DEAKALDEQNP
-494 QGLAE
+494 QGLA
-499 SEESEESDSDS
+499 ESEESDSDS

>member
-58 ARAINCLNPHDAEPC
+58 ARAINCLDPHDAEPC

-80 EAMSG
+80 EALGG

-179 EDLITKNLS
+179 EDLIAKNLS

-243 DESYSTSIAQA
+243 DESYSTSIVEA

-297 KLGKYNFTFD
+297 NLGKYNFSFD

-364 LAHPVSDHDYGD
+364 LEHPAHPVNNNQVNGD
-376 GAATSSITL
+376 GEATSKNTVQNS
-385 QDNQDESFDDL
+385 QDDSFDDL

-409 GFYFTEMEEE
+409 GFYFTETEEE
-419 VKKPKE
+419 S
-425 AKKEKEAKI
+425 KKEIKTKHKTESENHTEHREKTQFTETEKSEIETYFDEETQDEEETHETEA
-434 DDKAK
+434 DKNII
-439 SLDETKSLDEAKIDD
+439 LDE
-454 KAKSLD
+454 
-460 EAKSFDEAKNIN
+460 N
-472 DVKPFDEVKVN
+472 
-483 DEAKALDEQNS
+483 
-494 QGLAE
+494 
-499 SEESEESDSDS
+499 EE
-510 ESGKTIIPAE
+510 KT
-520 KEKAIDLDED
+520 IDLDED
-530 EEPEED
+530 DAPEED

-541 ALYENFLKDDDMRV
+541 ALYDKFLNDDEMKV

-562 FEYSKTVSGVLV
+562 FEYSKTVSSVLV

-590 NMNKD
+590 NMNKE

>member
-80 EAMSG
+80 EAISG

-179 EDLITKNLS
+179 EDLIAKNLS

-201 AVQIVA
+201 AVRIVA

-225 SYSDTLTKDS
+225 SYSDTLTKES

-243 DESYSTSIAQA
+243 DESYSTGIVEA
-254 IFTRNLEKYYLSLD
+254 IFTRNLEMYYANLD

-297 KLGKYNFTFD
+297 KTHKYNFSFD

-350 VMKMNFDRSVTVSD
+350 VMKMNFDRSVKVSD
-364 LAHPVSDHDYGD
+364 LAYPVNNNQVNGD
-376 GAATSSITL
+376 GEATSSNTV
-385 QDNQDESFDDL
+385 QNNQDDSFDDL

-409 GFYFTEMEEE
+409 GFYFTETEEE
-419 VKKPKE
+419 P
-425 AKKEKEAKI
+425 KKEIKTKHKTESENHPEHREKTQFTETEKSEIETYFVEETQDEEETHETEA
-434 DDKAK
+434 D
-439 SLDETKSLDEAKIDD
+439 
-454 KAKSLD
+454 
-460 EAKSFDEAKNIN
+460 KNII
-472 DVKPFDEVKVN
+472 PDEN
-483 DEAKALDEQNS
+483 
-494 QGLAE
+494 
-499 SEESEESDSDS
+499 EE
-510 ESGKTIIPAE
+510 KT
-520 KEKAIDLDED
+520 IDLDED
-530 EEPEED
+530 EAPEED

-541 ALYENFLKDDDMRV
+541 ALYEKFLNDDEMKV

-562 FEYSKTVSGVLV
+562 FEYSKTLSGVLV

-590 NMNKD
+590 NMNKE

>member
-80 EAMSG
+80 EAISG

-179 EDLITKNLS
+179 EDLIAKNLS

-243 DESYSTSIAQA
+243 DESYSTSIVEA

-297 KLGKYNFTFD
+297 KLGKYNFSFD

-364 LAHPVSDHDYGD
+364 LAHPVNNNQVNGD
-376 GAATSSITL
+376 GEATSSKIVQNS
-385 QDNQDESFDDL
+385 QDDSFDDL

-409 GFYFTEMEEE
+409 GFYFTETEEE
-419 VKKPKE
+419 P
-425 AKKEKEAKI
+425 KKEKEIKT
-434 DDKAK
+434 KHKTESENHTEHREKTQFTETEK
-439 SLDETKSLDEAKIDD
+439 SETETY
-454 KAKSLD
+454 
-460 EAKSFDEAKNIN
+460 FDEETQDEEKTHETEANKNIIPGEN
-472 DVKPFDEVKVN
+472 
-483 DEAKALDEQNS
+483 
-494 QGLAE
+494 
-499 SEESEESDSDS
+499 EE
-510 ESGKTIIPAE
+510 KT
-520 KEKAIDLDED
+520 IDLDED
-530 EEPEED
+530 EAPEED

-541 ALYENFLKDDDMRV
+541 ALYEKFLNDDEMKV

-590 NMNKD
+590 NMNKE

>member
-80 EAMSG
+80 EAISG

-179 EDLITKNLS
+179 EDLIAKNLS
-188 RVLDIIGKKYEDD
+188 CVLDIIGKKYEDD
-201 AVQIVA
+201 AVRIVA

-225 SYSDTLTKDS
+225 SYSDTLTKES

-243 DESYSTSIAQA
+243 DESYSTGIVEA
-254 IFTRNLEKYYLSLD
+254 IFTRNLEMYYANLD

-297 KLGKYNFTFD
+297 KTHKYNFSFD

-350 VMKMNFDRSVTVSD
+350 VMNMNFDRSVTVSD
-364 LAHPVSDHDYGD
+364 LAHPVNNNQVNGD
-376 GAATSSITL
+376 GEATSKNTVQNS
-385 QDNQDESFDDL
+385 QDDSFDDL

-409 GFYFTEMEEE
+409 GFYFTETEEE
-419 VKKPKE
+419 P
-425 AKKEKEAKI
+425 KKEIKTKHKTESENHTEHIEKTQFI
-434 DDKAK
+434 ETEK
-439 SLDETKSLDEAKIDD
+439 SEVETY
-454 KAKSLD
+454 
-460 EAKSFDEAKNIN
+460 FDEETQDEEETHETEANKNIIQ
-472 DVKPFDEVKVN
+472 DEN
-483 DEAKALDEQNS
+483 
-494 QGLAE
+494 
-499 SEESEESDSDS
+499 EE
-510 ESGKTIIPAE
+510 KT
-520 KEKAIDLDED
+520 IDLDED
-530 EEPEED
+530 EAPEED

-541 ALYENFLKDDDMRV
+541 ALYEKFLNDDEMKV

-590 NMNKD
+590 NMNKE

>member
-58 ARAINCLNPHDAEPC
+58 ARAINCLHPHDAEPC

-80 EAMSG
+80 EAISG

-179 EDLITKNLS
+179 EDLIAKNLS

-243 DESYSTSIAQA
+243 DESYSTSIVEA

-297 KLGKYNFTFD
+297 KTHKYNFSFD

-364 LAHPVSDHDYGD
+364 LAHPVNNNQVNGD
-376 GAATSSITL
+376 GEATSKNTVQNS
-385 QDNQDESFDDL
+385 QDDAFDDL

-409 GFYFTEMEEE
+409 GFYFTETEEE
-419 VKKPKE
+419 S
-425 AKKEKEAKI
+425 KKEIKTKHKTESENHTEHREKTQFTETE
-434 DDKAK
+434 K
-439 SLDETKSLDEAKIDD
+439 SEIETY
-454 KAKSLD
+454 
-460 EAKSFDEAKNIN
+460 FDEETQDEEETHETEADKNII
-472 DVKPFDEVKVN
+472 PDEN
-483 DEAKALDEQNS
+483 
-494 QGLAE
+494 
-499 SEESEESDSDS
+499 EE
-510 ESGKTIIPAE
+510 KT
-520 KEKAIDLDED
+520 IDLDED
-530 EEPEED
+530 EAPEED

-541 ALYENFLKDDDMRV
+541 ALYEKFLNDDEMKV

-590 NMNKD
+590 NMNKE

>member
-80 EAMSG
+80 EAISG

-179 EDLITKNLS
+179 EDLIAKNLS
-188 RVLDIIGKKYEDD
+188 RVLDIIGKKYEDE
-201 AVQIVA
+201 AVQIVS

-225 SYSDTLTKDS
+225 SYSDTLTKES

-243 DESYSTSIAQA
+243 DESYSTGIVEA

-297 KLGKYNFTFD
+297 SLGKYNFTFD

-364 LAHPVSDHDYGD
+364 LAHPVNNNQVNGD
-376 GAATSSITL
+376 GEATSKNTVQNS
-385 QDNQDESFDDL
+385 QDDSFDDL

-409 GFYFTEMEEE
+409 GFYFTETEEE
-419 VKKPKE
+419 P
-425 AKKEKEAKI
+425 KKEKEIKT
-434 DDKAK
+434 KHK
-439 SLDETKSLDEAKIDD
+439 TESENHTEHREKTQFTETERSEI
-454 KAKSLD
+454 
-460 EAKSFDEAKNIN
+460 ETYFDEETQDEEETHETEADKNII
-472 DVKPFDEVKVN
+472 PDEN
-483 DEAKALDEQNS
+483 
-494 QGLAE
+494 
-499 SEESEESDSDS
+499 EE
-510 ESGKTIIPAE
+510 KTIE
-520 KEKAIDLDED
+520 LDED
-530 EEPEED
+530 EAPEED

-541 ALYENFLKDDDMRV
+541 ALYEKFLNDDEMKV

-590 NMNKD
+590 NMNKE

>member
-26 ILKNQILLSRLSHA
+26 ILKNQILQSRLSHA

-58 ARAINCLNPHDAEPC
+58 ARAINCLNPIEAEPC

-179 EDLITKNLS
+179 EDLIAKNLS
-188 RVLDIIGKKYEDD
+188 RVLDTIGKKYEDE

-225 SYSDTLTKDS
+225 SYSDTLTKES

-243 DESYSTSIAQA
+243 DESYSTGIVEA
-254 IFTRNLEKYYLSLD
+254 IFTRNLEKYYANLD

-341 LKVMSLDSD
+341 LKVMSLDSE

-364 LAHPVSDHDYGD
+364 LAQPVSEHDYGN
-376 GAATSSITL
+376 AKATSSKIA
-385 QDNQDESFDDL
+385 QDNQDEAFDDL

-425 AKKEKEAKI
+425 EKKEKEAKSF
-434 DDKAK
+434 DKAK
-439 SLDETKSLDEAKIDD
+439 SLDETKSLDEAK
-454 KAKSLD
+454 
-460 EAKSFDEAKNIN
+460 NIN
-472 DVKPFDEVKVN
+472 EAKPFDEVKVN

-499 SEESEESDSDS
+499 PEESDSDS

-520 KEKAIDLDED
+520 KERAIDLDED

-595 AILKTINKYF
+595 VILKTINKYF

>member
-58 ARAINCLNPHDAEPC
+58 ARAINCLHPHDAEPC

-80 EAMSG
+80 EAISG

-179 EDLITKNLS
+179 EDLIAKNLS

-243 DESYSTSIAQA
+243 DESYSTGIVEA

-297 KLGKYNFTFD
+297 KLGKYYFTFD

-364 LAHPVSDHDYGD
+364 LAHPVNNNQVNGD
-376 GAATSSITL
+376 GEATSKNTVQNS
-385 QDNQDESFDDL
+385 QDDSFDDL

-409 GFYFTEMEEE
+409 GFYFTETEEE
-419 VKKPKE
+419 SKKEIKTKHKTESENHTEHIEKTQFTETEKLETETYFDEETQDEEETHETEADKNIIPDENE
-425 AKKEKEAKI
+425 AK
-434 DDKAK
+434 
-439 SLDETKSLDEAKIDD
+439 
-454 KAKSLD
+454 
-460 EAKSFDEAKNIN
+460 
-472 DVKPFDEVKVN
+472 
-483 DEAKALDEQNS
+483 
-494 QGLAE
+494 
-499 SEESEESDSDS
+499 
-510 ESGKTIIPAE
+510 TIE
-520 KEKAIDLDED
+520 LDED
-530 EEPEED
+530 EAPEED

-541 ALYENFLKDDDMRV
+541 ALYDKFLNDDEMKV

-590 NMNKD
+590 NMNKE